1 MGYIWKCHQCDDVKC
16 IYIFKAKLQD
26 FKPNEEQHRANSK
39 TDMNENLGYPL
50 ASDVDS
56 AGESFL
62 WLVL

>member
-1 MGYIWKCHQCDDVKC
+1 MEMPSMWRYKMHLYFQG
-16 IYIFKAKLQD
+16 KLQD

-62 WLVL
+62 WVVL